1 MSNYE
6 RYNCPESSVID
17 YVSYQHSDEL
27 LNVKFKSGGVYTYRG
42 VSKNR
47 FTRLCKSESI
57 GRYFHEFVKNKYPVI
72 GPRKFELERELNSV
86 LLETVEVAKPCP
98 YEDGW
103 AAAYQEFVSSLS
115 HG

>member
-17 YVSYQHSDEL
+17 YVSYQHADEL
-27 LNVKFKSGGVYTYRG
+27 LNVKFKAGGVYTYRG

-72 GPRKFELERELNSV
+72 GPRNFKLERDLN
-86 LLETVEVAKPCP
+86 
-98 YEDGW
+98 Y
-103 AAAYQEFVSSLS
+103 SLIES
-115 HG
+115 GFTLDSNGD